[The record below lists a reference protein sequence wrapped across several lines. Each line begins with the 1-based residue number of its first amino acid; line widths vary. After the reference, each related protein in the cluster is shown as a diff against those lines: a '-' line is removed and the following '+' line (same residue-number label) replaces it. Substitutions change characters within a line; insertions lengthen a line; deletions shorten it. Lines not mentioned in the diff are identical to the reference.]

1 MKTTVTVCTMK
12 WRKTKNQKPITTT
25 TNHQKRSTFL
35 KCRFNKMTSFRWSLP
50 PWGQGCSWLCRWWVE
65 SLAQIG
71 HQMGSRS
78 AEMTLVRLRLLVW
91 RTWRVSWVRWGWRF
105 SNSKWA
111 GREAGHGDRGWK
123 QRPRVFPAQEKK
135 APQLIFHRWTHLAL
149 SLAQQGA
156 PLVAQTV
163 KNLPA
168 MREIWVRSLGQEN
181 TLENR
186 MATHSSIL
194 VWRIESH
201 G

>member
-1 MKTTVTVCTMK
+1 
-12 WRKTKNQKPITTT
+12 
-25 TNHQKRSTFL
+25 
-35 KCRFNKMTSFRWSLP
+35 
-50 PWGQGCSWLCRWWVE
+50 
-65 SLAQIG
+65 
-71 HQMGSRS
+71 MGGNS

-123 QRPRVFPAQEKK
+123 QRPRVLPAQEKK

-149 SLAQQGA
+149 SLVQQRA

-168 MREIWVRSLGQEN
+168 MQETWVRSLGQEN

-201 G
+201 GERSLAGYSPRGYRVGHDWATDTFTLVKQHLYLL